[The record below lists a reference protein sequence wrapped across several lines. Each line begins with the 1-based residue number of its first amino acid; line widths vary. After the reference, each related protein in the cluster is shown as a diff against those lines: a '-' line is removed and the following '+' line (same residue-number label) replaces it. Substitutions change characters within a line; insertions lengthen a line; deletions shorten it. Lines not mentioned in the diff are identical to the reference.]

1 MDLDFRLKVSWKK
14 VTLRKIPLVLE
25 IILKY
30 INYTQSC
37 NEYVRLPVHFEITEG
52 QKIRYM
58 IRL

>member
-1 MDLDFRLKVSWKK
+1 MDLDFRLEVSGKK

-30 INYTQSC
+30 INYTQRC
-37 NEYVRLPVHFEITEG
+37 NEYVRLPVHFATTEG
-52 QKIRYM
+52 QKIRYT